1 MRRQFLFGAVMAAAV
16 AVSASA
22 QSTSPTS
29 QNPNNQPPT
38 SQSPTP
44 QSPATPSPESPTTQ
58 STGTASTDYQS
69 GQTVTLTG
77 CLASA
82 DTWKGGTSGAPATG
96 ATGTTGSPT
105 GATGAPG
112 STSASRSSGSGGF
125 VLTDASM
132 GASGGSSSSSYG
144 GGATTGAA
152 GTSGAS
158 SAAGNDAYTLQGK
171 DDDLQK
177 HMNHRV
183 EVRGTLDKSS
193 VADTSMTNPPSTGS
207 TSAPG
212 TKGTL
217 TVSSVRE
224 ISGSCS
230 GGGNR

>member
-1 MRRQFLFGAVMAAAV
+1 MRTEFLFGAVMAAAV
-16 AVSASA
+16 AVGASA

-29 QNPNNQPPT
+29 QNPNNQAPT

-44 QSPATPSPESPTTQ
+44 QSPTSQSP
-58 STGTASTDYQS
+58 ASASSDYQS
-69 GQTVTLTG
+69 SRGDTVTLTG

-82 DTWKGGTSGAPATG
+82 DTWKGGTAGASGTG

-105 GATGAPG
+105 GTTGAPG

-132 GASGGSSSSSYG
+132 GASGGASSGGYG
-144 GGATTGAA
+144 TGANPSA
-152 GTSGAS
+152 TGTSGAS
-158 SAAGNDAYTLQGK
+158 SSADKDAYMLQGK

-177 HMNHRV
+177 HVNHRV
-183 EVRGTLDKSS
+183 ELRGKLDKSS
-193 VADTSMTNPPSTGS
+193 AADTSMTNPPSTGS
-207 TSAPG
+207 ASAPG

-224 ISGSCS
+224 VSGSCS